1 MTTRQFTRCLREAR
15 MHLGEAADCVIEA
28 HQSGR
33 YSYGRNWSLARV
45 LDQLALLEADVT
57 DAIAAESPRR
67 AKR

>member
-1 MTTRQFTRCLREAR
+1 